1 MFRRAILQSTRLFA
15 TGTAYSGVRQSPA
28 TYVARCYSTEPG
40 KEEGDKAAEVKVNW
54 SGNGNGGQVKAG
66 EAGPAKELLE
76 EVSKVKAE
84 LDAKSKEAAELKV
97 CGLLSLH
104 SS

>member
-15 TGTAYSGVRQSPA
+15 AETAYSGVRRSPA

-40 KEEGDKAAEVKVNW
+40 KEEGDKAIEVNVN
-54 SGNGNGGQVKAG
+54 GNGNGGHVKV
-66 EAGPAKELLE
+66 EETGPAKELLE

-84 LDAKSKEAAELKV
+84 LETKSKEVTELKV
-97 CGLLSLH
+97 CCLAFMF
-104 SS
+104 